1 MTGERMT
8 QRELNVV
15 MGALAV
21 TLLLAALDQTI
32 VSTALP
38 TMVGELGGLDHY
50 SWVVTAYML
59 TSTTGVPLFGKIS
72 DLIGRKVVLQFA
84 VVSFLAGS
92 VLAGMAQDMT
102 QLIITRA
109 LQGIG
114 GGGIMAMSFVV
125 MGDLVT
131 PRERGKYAGYFT
143 GVFAM
148 SSVIGPLV
156 GGFLVDQLS
165 WRWVFYVN
173 MPIGVVSLLALQR
186 FLHMPRTRIE
196 RKIDWLGAALLVT
209 SVSCVLLVCVWG
221 GRDYAWGSPTIVGLA
236 VTAMVLGG
244 LFVVQESRAPEPLL
258 PLRLFRDPVIRV
270 SVILSF
276 LLGTAMFGA
285 MTFLPLFLQVVTGAS
300 PTRSGLLLLP
310 MMGGVLTGSTLSG
323 RLTSRTGRYRVFPIA
338 GTSLAIVGILV
349 LSRLDADS
357 NRIHSSL
364 GMLILGFGIGMT
376 MPTLTLAVQNAAPM
390 ADLGVA
396 TSSVNFFR
404 SLGGSLGVAVFGAV
418 MTSKVTGIDARLL
431 NSPAA
436 IRQLPEGPRTAVID
450 ALASGVHAVF
460 VWAIPVVVVA
470 AVVAWLLKE
479 LPLRTTFDMPAVAE
493 SAAEGALVF
502 EPNIEPALAPPVH

>member
-1 MTGERMT
+1 MTGQDMSK
-8 QRELNVV
+8 REINVV

-38 TMVGELGGLDHY
+38 TMVGELGGLDHLA
-50 SWVVTAYML
+50 WVVTAYML
-59 TSTTGVPLFGKIS
+59 TSTVGVPLFGKVS
-72 DLIGRKVVLQFA
+72 DLIGRKIVLQFA

-92 VLAGMAQDMT
+92 FLAGAAQNMG
-102 QLIITRA
+102 QLIATRA

-114 GGGIMAMSFVV
+114 GGGIMAMAFVV
-125 MGDLVT
+125 MADLVS

-173 MPIGVVSLLALQR
+173 MPIGIVSMVALQK
-186 FLHMPRTRIE
+186 FLHVPAERTK
-196 RKIDWLGAALLVT
+196 RKIDWVGAGLLVT
-209 SVSCVLLVCVWG
+209 AVTSLLLVTVWG
-221 GRDYAWGSPTIVGLA
+221 GQEYEWTSPTIIGLA
-236 VTAMVLGG
+236 VAAIVLGG
-244 LFVVQESRAPEPLL
+244 LFVWQESRAEEPLL
-258 PLRLFRDPVIRV
+258 PLRLFRNDVIRTSNV
-270 SVILSF
+270 LSMA
-276 LLGTAMFGA
+276 LGSAMFGA

-310 MMGGVLTGSTLSG
+310 MMGGVLAGSTFSG
-323 RLTSRTGRYRVFPIA
+323 QMTSKTGRYKIFPLY
-338 GTSLAIVGILV
+338 GTALAVIGMTI

-357 NRIHSSL
+357 SRVHSSL
-364 GMLILGFGIGMT
+364 GMLVLGFGIGST
-376 MPTLTLAVQNAAPM
+376 MPTLTLAVQNASPI

-404 SLGGSLGVAVFGAV
+404 SLGGSLGVAILGAV
-418 MTSKVTGIDARLL
+418 MTSRVGDVDPVLL

-436 IRQLPEGPRTAVID
+436 IRALPAGERDSVID
-450 ALASGVHAVF
+450 ALANGVHGVF
-460 VWAIPVVVVA
+460 LWAIPLTIIGFA
-470 AVVAWLLKE
+470 VAWTLRE
-479 LPLRTTFDMPAVAE
+479 LPLRTTLGEAPDPEEEAIREEAIMQ
-493 SAAEGALVF
+493 AAH
-502 EPNIEPALAPPVH
+502 I